1 MEKRMNKKEQRC
13 QLRTWRNSVDATL
26 RETWSR
32 EICNYL
38 LQHILLQE
46 TKHIYAYSAI
56 ASEVSLQHLIME
68 MLSQEK
74 MIGLPAVCGENM
86 EFYAISKDMVL
97 KEGAFHI
104 MEPQPSS
111 DRWMQYENGICL
123 VPGLGFD
130 RSGNRIGYGKG
141 YYDRYLASY
150 PQLLRI
156 GCCFDGQLIHQI
168 ACEENDLPMDYIV
181 TQSGWIACKRNEDE
195 I

>member
-1 MEKRMNKKEQRC
+1 MNKKEQRC
-13 QLRTWRNSVDATL
+13 QLRTWRNGVDATL

-46 TKHIYAYSAI
+46 AKHIYAYSAI

-97 KEGAFHI
+97 K
-104 MEPQPSS
+104 
-111 DRWMQYENGICL
+111 
-123 VPGLGFD
+123 
-130 RSGNRIGYGKG
+130 
-141 YYDRYLASY
+141 
-150 PQLLRI
+150 
-156 GCCFDGQLIHQI
+156 
-168 ACEENDLPMDYIV
+168 
-181 TQSGWIACKRNEDE
+181 
-195 I
+195 